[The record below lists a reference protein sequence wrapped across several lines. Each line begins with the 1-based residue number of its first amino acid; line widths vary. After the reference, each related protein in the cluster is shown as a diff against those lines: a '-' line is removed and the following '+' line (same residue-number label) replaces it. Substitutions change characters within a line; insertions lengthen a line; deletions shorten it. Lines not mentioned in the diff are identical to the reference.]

1 VLLKASKDEKVS
13 IEKLT
18 VESKKELEQMITEQL
33 PSIEKDMSIV
43 CADVPIND
51 RATLD
56 ILSHDE
62 NGQLAIIQISTGE
75 DDTMLLQGLQSMD
88 YIDKFKSFLKATYNK
103 HKIDDRE
110 KPRLILIAPSFSNVV
125 LNAVESMKGTRIDL
139 YEWEYLKLGDQ
150 KLLHFERLL
159 GPNTPEKSRE
169 TREQERKHEQKPKK
183 KDQQTTDSENQQRD
197 NETTQNTEQ
206 PGQEPPQPDFH
217 KPEEGTEKRR
227 KFF

>member
-1 VLLKASKDEKVS
+1 VLFKATKDDTVS

-18 VESKKELEQMITEQL
+18 VESKRELEQMITEQL
-33 PSIEKDMSIV
+33 PSIERDMSVV

-56 ILSHDE
+56 ILCHDE

-88 YIDKFKSFLKATYNK
+88 YVDKFKSFLKATYNK

-110 KPRLILIAPSFSNVV
+110 KPRLILIAPSFSNAVR
-125 LNAVESMKGTRIDL
+125 NAVESMKGMRIDL

-150 KLLHFERLL
+150 KLLHFQRLF
-159 GPNTPEKSRE
+159 GPKTPERPRE
-169 TREQERKHEQKPKK
+169 TREPEKKHEQKPKR
-183 KDQQTTDSENQQRD
+183 KDELTTENEDQAK
-197 NETTQNTEQ
+197 ETETPQNTEQ
-206 PGQEPPQPDFH
+206 TAQQPPEPGFR

>member
-1 VLLKASKDEKVS
+1 VLLKASKDETVS
-13 IEKLT
+13 IEKLS

-33 PSIEKDMSIV
+33 PNVEKDMSIV

-51 RATLD
+51 SATLD

-75 DDTMLLQGLQSMD
+75 DDTMLLQGLQSVD

-125 LNAVESMKGTRIDL
+125 RNAVENMKGMRIDL

-150 KLLHFERLL
+150 KLLHFQRLL
-159 GPNTPEKSRE
+159 GPKTPEKPKE
-169 TREQERKHEQKPKK
+169 TRESERKHEQKPRKK
-183 KDQQTTDSENQQRD
+183 EQLTTEDEGQPE
-197 NETTQNTEQ
+197 ETETHQNTEQ
-206 PGQEPPQPDFH
+206 TTQEPPEPELR